1 METEVI
7 EYTKLLV
14 RNEQFAQD
22 IQAQIGQKMDNSEI
36 EAEIEGCCK
45 RLKKL
50 ERSKANLE
58 RDIDNI
64 SDDDKRA
71 ERKRN
76 DMNNRLNKIYEEIYD
91 IEDQIT
97 ECEKKKSAVEQSEFT
112 KENIYKM
119 LLVFD
124 RLFDKMD
131 EADKRKVLESLIAE
145 VHLYP
150 KDTWDESRNPVKE
163 IKYTFPI
170 SREAIASLG
179 ENQASVETIVL
190 LSKGEVDSKK
200 IRVEFSLE
208 DMDMSEFQDGATYP
222 QIKEYVLEHTGLKV
236 SNLYISQ
243 IKRKCGIEVGKNY
256 NLPKAEDSRQPQC
269 PPEKEK
275 AIREAFKY
283 FGMI

>member
-76 DMNNRLNKIYEEIYD
+76 D
-91 IEDQIT
+91 
-97 ECEKKKSAVEQSEFT
+97 F
-112 KENIYKM
+112 
-119 LLVFD
+119 
-124 RLFDKMD
+124 
-131 EADKRKVLESLIAE
+131 
-145 VHLYP
+145 
-150 KDTWDESRNPVKE
+150 
-163 IKYTFPI
+163 
-170 SREAIASLG
+170 
-179 ENQASVETIVL
+179 
-190 LSKGEVDSKK
+190 
-200 IRVEFSLE
+200 
-208 DMDMSEFQDGATYP
+208 
-222 QIKEYVLEHTGLKV
+222 
-236 SNLYISQ
+236 
-243 IKRKCGIEVGKNY
+243 
-256 NLPKAEDSRQPQC
+256 
-269 PPEKEK
+269 
-275 AIREAFKY
+275 
-283 FGMI
+283 